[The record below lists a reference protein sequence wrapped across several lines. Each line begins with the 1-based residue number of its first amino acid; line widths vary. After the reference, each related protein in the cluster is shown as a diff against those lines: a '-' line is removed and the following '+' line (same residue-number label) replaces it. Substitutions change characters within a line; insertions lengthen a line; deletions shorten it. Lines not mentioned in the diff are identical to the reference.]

1 MMNAHLRHSLGFKT
15 KCRLI
20 VARHRGG
27 NTPFNRYAD
36 SVSRLCH
43 AVCWGCLSVPCW
55 SEQSILG
62 SHIPKSRLE
71 KQHLTHEIWN
81 CSLVLE
87 EITLF
92 FYLQSH
98 SYYNNYDSIG
108 QLRFDWQCHIRKRV
122 MNHKTRVKGK
132 LTQQLTGDWYIELG
146 VFNLAAE
153 LTRSLYNKLR
163 CLRGNISPDGSLF
176 SAFAPS
182 PRLPMRGLVATL

>member
-15 KCRLI
+15 KCGLI

-27 NTPFNRYAD
+27 NTPLNRYAD

-43 AVCWGCLSVPCW
+43 AVCCGCLSVPCW
-55 SEQSILG
+55 YKQSILG
-62 SHIPKSRLE
+62 SHTPKSRLE
-71 KQHLTHEIWN
+71 KQLVKFGN

-87 EITLF
+87 KITLV

-98 SYYNNYDSIG
+98 SYHKYCGSIG

>member
-15 KCRLI
+15 KCGLI

-43 AVCWGCLSVPCW
+43 AVCCGCLSVPCW
-55 SEQSILG
+55 SEQSVLG
-62 SHIPKSRLE
+62 SHIPKSMLE
-71 KQHLTHEIWN
+71 KQHLRDSEL
-81 CSLVLE
+81 SLVLE
-87 EITLF
+87 EMTLI

-98 SYYNNYDSIG
+98 SYHRYCGSIG
-108 QLRFDWQCHIRKRV
+108 QLRFDWQCHICKRV

-153 LTRSLYNKLR
+153 LTRSLYNKLW